1 MRMDRHGLAGDS
13 IEAMSDTILENTNTM
28 QLGDGDLPLHERV
41 ATAVE
46 AAIASGQFRPGERLP
61 THRQL
66 AQQFAVSIGSVTRA
80 IDTLSARGVVRGE
93 IGRGTFVLGQDDAD
107 AGGVVDLTINA
118 PPPVISLAR
127 LNQASM
133 LANRQALALTH
144 GGYVDPSGTE
154 RQRSVIADWISRTRT
169 ALQAEDI
176 LLCNGAQQ
184 GLHLAFAVLQPRS
197 DIILTET
204 ATFPGALAAAANLG
218 MAMQPVAI
226 DEEGMLPAA
235 LEEALQSSGARI
247 IYTTPVCQNPLGF
260 ETGPTRRRALAALAR
275 QYDAMIIEDDIYGV
289 YAAKG
294 RLTYRE
300 LAPERVFYVTSLSK
314 SVTPLVREGV
324 IAPPA
329 ELMAAVRKRL
339 RAECWGLPPY
349 IGELAAAMIET
360 GLAAEA
366 GVALRAEALARVTLT
381 QDILGLGALPMPKGA
396 PHVWLGMD
404 PLKAEQFA
412 RRASEAGVR
421 ITPPS
426 ATQVGKAPVA
436 GVRLCIMAPP
446 VRSILVRGLH
456 VLAAILDSDEDVVV

>member
-1 MRMDRHGLAGDS
+1 
-13 IEAMSDTILENTNTM
+13 M
-28 QLGDGDLPLHERV
+28 QLSGDDLPVHERL
-41 ATAVE
+41 ANAVE
-46 AAIASGQFRPGERLP
+46 AAIAAGQFRPGERLP

-80 IDTLSARGVVRGE
+80 IDALSARGVVRGE
-93 IGRGTFVLGQDDAD
+93 IGRGTFVLEPVGGDD
-107 AGGVVDLTINA
+107 GGMVDLTINA
-118 PPPVISLAR
+118 PPPVIALAR
-127 LNQASM
+127 LNEAS
-133 LANRQALALTH
+133 LVANRQALALAH

-154 RQRSVIADWISRTRT
+154 RQRQVIAGWISQTRT
-169 ALQAEDI
+169 ALRAEDI

-184 GLHLAFAVLQPRS
+184 GLHLAFAALQPRS
-197 DIILTET
+197 SVILTET

-218 MAMQPVAI
+218 MTMAPVAA
-226 DEEGMLPAA
+226 DDEGMLPAA
-235 LEEALQSSGARI
+235 LEQALTETGAKI
-247 IYTTPVCQNPLGF
+247 IYLTPVCQNPLGF
-260 ETGPTRRRALAALAR
+260 ESGPARRRALAGVAER
-275 QYDAMIIEDDIYGV
+275 HDAMIVEDDIYGL

-300 LAPERVFYVTSLSK
+300 LLPERVIYVTSLSK

-324 IAPPA
+324 IAPPPA
-329 ELMAAVRKRL
+329 LMAAVRKRL

-360 GLAAEA
+360 GLASEA
-366 GVALRAEALARVTLT
+366 AAALRLEARARVALT
-381 QDILGLGALPMPKGA
+381 QKMLGLASVPMPEGA
-396 PHVWLGMD
+396 PHIWLAMD

-426 ATQVGKAPVA
+426 ATQVGNVPVA

-446 VRSILVRGLH
+446 VRPMLERALG
-456 VLAAILDSDEDVVV
+456 VLAGILGSDEDVVV

>member
-1 MRMDRHGLAGDS
+1 MHLPDNGQPVHEQVAG
-13 IEAMSDTILENTNTM
+13 
-28 QLGDGDLPLHERV
+28 
-41 ATAVE
+41 AVE
-46 AAIASGQFRPGERLP
+46 AAIAEGRFRVGERLP

-66 AQQFAVSIGSVTRA
+66 AQQFLVSIGSVTRA

-93 IGRGTFVLGQDDAD
+93 IGRGTFVLGQADAD
-107 AGGVVDLTINA
+107 DGGVMDLTINA
-118 PPPVISLAR
+118 PPPVVGLAR
-127 LNQASM
+127 MAEASEI
-133 LANRQALALTH
+133 ANRHALALAH
-144 GGYVDPSGTE
+144 GGYGDLSGTE
-154 RQRSVIADWISRTRT
+154 RQRGLVAGWLSETRT
-169 ALQAEDI
+169 ALRSDEI

-184 GLHLAFAVLQPRS
+184 ALHLAFATLKDRS
-197 DIILTET
+197 SVILTES

-218 MAMQPVAI
+218 MVMAPVAH
-226 DEEGMLPAA
+226 DGDGMLP
-235 LEEALQSSGARI
+235 EALDRALTTTGAKI

-260 ETGPTRRRALAALAR
+260 ETGPQRRRALADIATR
-275 QYDAMIIEDDIYGV
+275 HDAVIVEDDIYGV

-300 LAPERVFYVTSLSK
+300 LAPERTFYVTSFSK
-314 SVTPLVREGV
+314 SLTPLIRLGV

-329 ELMAAVRKRL
+329 AMLAAVRKRM
-339 RAECWGLPPY
+339 RAESWGLTPY

-366 GVALRAEALARVTLT
+366 ATTLRAEGLARLQMV
-381 QDILGLGALPMPKGA
+381 QAALGLVDVPMPGGA
-396 PHVWLGMD
+396 PHVWLTMP

-426 ATQVGKAPVA
+426 AAQVGEVPVS

-446 VRSILVRGLH
+446 ARGTLARALDVIGGILG
-456 VLAAILDSDEDVVV
+456 SDEDVVV